1 MFAPSRKRLLLLA
14 IVTAFLVTAWPPS
27 AIPQERELIIAYT
40 GDIITLDP
48 PLVRQVPDYPLIMNL
63 FNGLVR
69 YVPTSADVK
78 VEPDL
83 ASRWEVSSDGRVYTF
98 FLRRGVKFHR
108 GFGEVT
114 ADDVKFSLE
123 RVKDPDLGSTHRGE
137 MELLDRVDVVDRYTA
152 KVFLKKPYADFLTAI
167 LAYRP
172 GYIVSK
178 RAVERYGKD
187 FGLNPIGTGPYM
199 FVRRVPR
206 EFIALEANPD
216 YFRKQVAIKKARL
229 TIIPDESVAALA
241 LKKGDVQYMF
251 VRTANAFALLKG
263 DANILLIDTVG
274 TQWRGLWLNVQ
285 RPVFRDVRARRA
297 VAHSTDKDEMIATVL
312 EGMGRPAHSVIPP
325 GIFGHTE
332 NLTQY
337 KYDVGQARRLVEE
350 AKVAGADVVIITRS
364 PDRDMALASAGY
376 LRAAGFNARVEVL
389 EPGAYAQRRDQGN
402 FDIIVQGV
410 ARPAPD
416 LFIPFFD
423 SREKL
428 PGPNITGYTGV
439 DDLIDAQRV
448 ELNPAKR
455 RELLKR
461 FQARIA
467 DDVPVVP
474 ISYVLQVTAA
484 HRSVRGGVPNTHYW
498 FALLETMTFAK

>member
-123 RVKDPDLGSTHRGE
+123 RVKDPDLGSPHRGE

-178 RAVERYGKD
+178 RAVER
-187 FGLNPIGTGPYM
+187 
-199 FVRRVPR
+199 
-206 EFIALEANPD
+206 
-216 YFRKQVAIKKARL
+216 
-229 TIIPDESVAALA
+229 
-241 LKKGDVQYMF
+241 
-251 VRTANAFALLKG
+251 
-263 DANILLIDTVG
+263 
-274 TQWRGLWLNVQ
+274 
-285 RPVFRDVRARRA
+285 
-297 VAHSTDKDEMIATVL
+297 
-312 EGMGRPAHSVIPP
+312 
-325 GIFGHTE
+325 
-332 NLTQY
+332 
-337 KYDVGQARRLVEE
+337 
-350 AKVAGADVVIITRS
+350 
-364 PDRDMALASAGY
+364 
-376 LRAAGFNARVEVL
+376 
-389 EPGAYAQRRDQGN
+389 
-402 FDIIVQGV
+402 
-410 ARPAPD
+410 
-416 LFIPFFD
+416 
-423 SREKL
+423 
-428 PGPNITGYTGV
+428 
-439 DDLIDAQRV
+439 
-448 ELNPAKR
+448 
-455 RELLKR
+455 
-461 FQARIA
+461 
-467 DDVPVVP
+467 
-474 ISYVLQVTAA
+474 
-484 HRSVRGGVPNTHYW
+484 
-498 FALLETMTFAK
+498 